1 MSTKI
6 SIKYHEESKT
16 HLYEEMTLDENYQS
30 DAYVQIDSPTEFSVN
45 RSELGFESITLAI
58 NPDAMDDL
66 AIAWCKHR
74 RLTGALGGPVGK
86 EWGGPDCD
94 YE

>member
-6 SIKYHEESKT
+6 SITYHGESKT
-16 HLYEEMTLDENYQS
+16 HLYEEMTLDDDFQS
-30 DAYVQIDSPTEFSVN
+30 DAYIQIERPTEFSVSRHEN
-45 RSELGFESITLAI
+45 GYETAMLAI
-58 NPDAMDDL
+58 KPEAMDAL

-74 RLTGALGGPVGK
+74 KLQGALGGPVGK

-94 YE
+94 YD